1 MISDDVKRAGGKG
14 GEWYFWGRVITPQ
27 NTSDFILI
35 DGNKSDNPPKLKGKG
50 PFNLAGQNDQ
60 RAFEQNTGL
69 GG

>member
-1 MISDDVKRAGGKG
+1 M
-14 GEWYFWGRVITPQ
+14 
-27 NTSDFILI
+27 
-35 DGNKSDNPPKLKGKG
+35 GNGIFGDESSPRRTLQTLYSSMGTNRIPPPKLKGKG